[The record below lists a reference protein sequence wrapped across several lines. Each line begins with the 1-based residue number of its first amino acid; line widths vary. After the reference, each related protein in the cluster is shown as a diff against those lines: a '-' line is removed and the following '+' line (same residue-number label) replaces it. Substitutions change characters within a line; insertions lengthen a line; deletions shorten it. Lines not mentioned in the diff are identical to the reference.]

1 MERNRFLQLAF
12 EAATGKDVRVRYIDT
27 EYRPLAY
34 TIYAVADGSYRH
46 SVTLHDL
53 HANSVVTA
61 SLDAVE
67 EVQSHV

>member
-1 MERNRFLQLAF
+1 MERNRFLQLAS
-12 EAATGKDVRVRYIDT
+12 EAATGKDVRVRYAGV

-34 TIYAVADGSYRH
+34 TIYAAEDGTFRH
-46 SVTLHDL
+46 YVTLHDL